1 MTTTIKS
8 FIAAAAV
15 AAAMAVPTFSAA
27 EDLSAQAGYL
37 RCDVAGSVSFIFGSS
52 RDMTCAYEPAEG
64 GAVQTYTGTIERYG
78 VDIGY
83 SERAVMLWGVAT
95 AGAAVPDGG
104 LAGHYA
110 GVSADVAAG
119 YGVGVNV
126 LVLGDESV
134 ALQPLSV
141 QGGEG
146 LNVAL
151 GIAALTLEAN

>member
-1 MTTTIKS
+1 
-8 FIAAAAV
+8 
-15 AAAMAVPTFSAA
+15 
-27 EDLSAQAGYL
+27 
-37 RCDVAGSVSFIFGSS
+37 
-52 RDMTCAYEPAEG
+52 MTCTYDPAG
-64 GAVQTYTGTIERYG
+64 DGAVQIYTGSIERYG
-78 VDIGY
+78 IDIGY
-83 SERAVMLWGVAT
+83 SEHAVMLWGVAT
-95 AGAAVPDGG
+95 AGAAVPNGG
-104 LAGHYA
+104 LAGNYA

-126 LVLGDESV
+126 LMLGDESV